1 LTAASST
8 KVTPLKRPLAV
19 FASFWS
25 HRTLILSLAKRDVIG
40 RYRGSVLG
48 LMWSFFNPLLM
59 LGVYTFVFGV
69 VFNARW
75 NPGGTGS
82 MLEFAVIL
90 FSGLLV
96 FGIFSECINRS
107 PALMLQN
114 PGFVK
119 RVIFPLEGLPW
130 VMLCSSLFHAA
141 ISLVVLA
148 AVMLLVMG
156 SLPLTWPLIAIVLV
170 PLILFI
176 LGLSWVLAT
185 LGVYLRDLQQTIN
198 IVTAVVMFMSPVF
211 YPASAVPQEFRWA
224 IEWNPMTFFVEEAR
238 KVLIFGALPDFA
250 GLAWMTI
257 AGFAVAWLGLA
268 FFQHA
273 RDGFA
278 DVI

>member
-1 LTAASST
+1 MDIA
-8 KVTPLKRPLAV
+8 TPLRQPLAV
-19 FASFWS
+19 FASFWN

-40 RYRGSVLG
+40 RYKGSALG
-48 LMWSFFNPLLM
+48 LLWSFFNPLLM

-75 NPGGTGS
+75 NAGGTGS
-82 MLEFAVIL
+82 TLEFAVIL

-96 FGIFSECINRS
+96 FGIFSECVNRS

-114 PGFVK
+114 PGFIK
-119 RVIFPLEGLPW
+119 RVVFPLEGLPW

-148 AVMLLVMG
+148 VVMLLVMG
-156 SLPLTWPLIAIVLV
+156 ALPLTWPLIVIVLV
-170 PLILFI
+170 PLVLFI
-176 LGLSWVLAT
+176 LGLSWALAA

-198 IVTAVVMFMSPVF
+198 IATAMLMFMSPVF
-211 YPASAVPQEFRWA
+211 YPASAVPKEFRWA
-224 IEWNPMTFFVEEAR
+224 IDWNPMTFFVEQAR
-238 KVLIFGALPDFA
+238 KVLVFGELPDFTGIVWMMFA
-250 GLAWMTI
+250 GLV
-257 AGFAVAWLGLA
+257 VAWLGLA